1 MYWYIFFFSNEH
13 HDLCKIIFLWSQLF
27 LDCKFFTFRFVGVSF
42 HVYTCTINKQIHQFV
57 IL

>member
-27 LDCKFFTFRFVGVSF
+27 LDCKF
-42 HVYTCTINKQIHQFV
+42 YIQICGSV
-57 IL
+57 ILCAYTVYLYN